1 MNRIRYNI
9 FTLVILILLLGCT
22 NNSNEDSTPTEEEKT
37 YTLRIL
43 TYNIYHGETN
53 RRDGVIRMDLYGE
66 IIKGQSPDLV
76 ALQEVDKKTT
86 RVGGLDLTEELSKRT
101 GLDCYFCKF
110 RDYRDGEFGSAILSR
125 FPVDDLILK
134 KAYQLPDVIPIQSI
148 HPFAKVKLDDDVHIY
163 FNTSHFSL
171 DFEERKVQI
180 REVVEIYKK
189 ELDGAPL
196 LICGDFNTEPDSE
209 EMQVLYEEFSMSD
222 ALLMNTFSARTGLV
236 KKIDYIL
243 FPKNKNWEVVDF
255 KRICRTDASDHCAV
269 FAELKFKVIK

>member
-1 MNRIRYNI
+1 M
-9 FTLVILILLLGCT
+9 
-22 NNSNEDSTPTEEEKT
+22 
-37 YTLRIL
+37 
-43 TYNIYHGETN
+43 
-53 RRDGVIRMDLYGE
+53 
-66 IIKGQSPDLV
+66 
-76 ALQEVDKKTT
+76 
-86 RVGGLDLTEELSKRT
+86 
-101 GLDCYFCKF
+101 
-110 RDYRDGEFGSAILSR
+110 
-125 FPVDDLILK
+125 
-134 KAYQLPDVIPIQSI
+134 
-148 HPFAKVKLDDDVHIY
+148 DDDVHIY